1 MSSGFPQARSSNS
14 YKIGLA
20 GCGKMGSA
28 MVRAWLSSGVAEHVY
43 ILDPN
48 GLPPEWIGHND
59 ITYCGS
65 EAIFLGHAGDWDM
78 LVIAIKPQMI
88 NEFCTAI
95 KMYLPTALPVLS
107 IAAGQTIASFQNH
120 FGQSQ
125 PVIRAMPNLPASIG
139 KGISVA
145 CSSGHVDE
153 KKLQAAHDL
162 LSTMGLVEWLDDET
176 RLDAVT
182 AVSGSGPAYVF
193 YLIEALAEAGIK
205 SGLFPDLAMKL
216 ARQTVIGAAALA
228 EQEEMIPAATLR
240 ENVTSPNGTTA
251 AALSVLMDG
260 RLQNLMDA
268 AVEKATK
275 RSKELSNG

>member
-1 MSSGFPQARSSNS
+1 MSAAFPQARSSNT

-28 MVRAWLSSGVAEHVY
+28 MVRAWLSSGVASHIY

-59 ITYCGS
+59 VTYCGN
-65 EAIFLGHAGDWDM
+65 EPIFLGHLEESDI
-78 LVIAIKPQMI
+78 LVIAIKPQTM
-88 NEFCTAI
+88 NDFCASI
-95 KMYLPTALPVLS
+95 KTHLPRMFPVLS

-120 FGQSQ
+120 FGSAQ
-125 PVIRAMPNLPASIG
+125 PIIRAMPNTPASIG
-139 KGISVA
+139 KGMTVA
-145 CSSGHVDE
+145 CGSANADE
-153 KKLQAAHDL
+153 KDIQAAHDL
-162 LSTMGLVEWLDDET
+162 LSTLGLIEWLEDES

-193 YLIEALAEAGIK
+193 YLIEALADAGIK

-228 EQEEMIPAATLR
+228 EQEEMTPASVLR
-240 ENVTSPNGTTA
+240 ENVTSPGGTTA

-260 RLQNLMDA
+260 KFQKILDE
-268 AVEKATK
+268 AVAKATA
-275 RSKELSNG
+275 RSKELSK

>member
-1 MSSGFPQARSSNS
+1 MSERFPEARSSNS

-28 MVRAWLSSGVAEHVY
+28 MVKSWLSSGVADHVY

-48 GLPPEWIGHND
+48 GLPPEWLGHD
-59 ITYCGS
+59 KITYCGS
-65 EAIFLGHAGDWDM
+65 EPIFLGHTDGMDI
-78 LVIAIKPQMI
+78 LVIAIKPQTMDA
-88 NEFCTAI
+88 FCAAI
-95 KMYLPTALPVLS
+95 KTHLPPRLPILS
-107 IAAGQTIASFQNH
+107 IAAGQTIASFQEL
-120 FGQSQ
+120 FGSTQ
-125 PVIRAMPNLPASIG
+125 PIIRAMPNTPAAIG

-145 CSSGHVDE
+145 CASEQTDDAQ
-153 KKLQAAHDL
+153 KQAAHDL
-162 LSTMGLVEWLDDET
+162 LATLGLVDWLDDES

-193 YLIEALAEAGIK
+193 YLIEALAQAGIEN
-205 SGLFPDLAMKL
+205 GLFPDIAMKL

-228 EQEEMIPAATLR
+228 EVEEMTPASTLR

-260 RLQNLMDA
+260 RLQSLMDQ
-268 AVEKATK
+268 AVAKATA
-275 RSKELSNG
+275 RSKELSK